1 MPEQSAKEKI
11 KEFLSAIITEHNSQ
25 LAATYLTKAQAA
37 QIVVEKGGT
46 SSADDGYA
54 NDNDVNNMIDD
65 IFG

>member
-25 LAATYLTKAQAA
+25 LAATYLTKAEAA
-37 QIVVEKGGT
+37 QIVIDKGG
-46 SSADDGYA
+46 SSSVDDGYA
-54 NDNDVNNMIDD
+54 NDDDVNDMIDN